1 MDWQEGFQ
9 RYLVR
14 YSKGEVIFS
23 EGDLGNEMYVIQ
35 SGKVR
40 IFKNIN
46 GMDQTLA
53 VLEKGDFFGEM
64 AVLEGIPRTASAEVE
79 EDCELIRINSANFVA
94 MIQANPEIALR
105 IMRKLSIRLRETT
118 DQLQRLLQVSTA
130 VFSSY
135 DAPPVQVAPA
145 PPKEEQ
151 RKVIAHLVS
160 AATGRTYPITK
171 DVTII
176 GRYDKV
182 TGLSPDV
189 DLTEEDPHRYV
200 SRRHAVLIYEEGQ
213 WKLIEEIGAVNGTF
227 LNKKRL
233 PNGVPVPIRDG
244 DQVTFANVTLT
255 FRLARDEA

>member
-1 MDWQEGFQ
+1 MDWQSNFQ

-14 YSKGEVIFS
+14 YQKGELIFQ

-46 GMDQTLA
+46 GLDQTLA

-79 EDCELIRINSANFVA
+79 EDCELIRIDSANFVA
-94 MIQANPEIALR
+94 MIQANPEIAIR

-135 DAPPVQVAPA
+135 DAPPVQVRPAPA
-145 PPKEEQ
+145 EVKEEKA
-151 RKVIAHLVS
+151 RAFLVS
-160 AATGRTYPITK
+160 AATGRKYPITK
-171 DVTII
+171 DVAIV

-182 TGLSPDV
+182 TGLAPDV

-200 SRRHAVLIYEEGQ
+200 SRRHAVLVYENDE

-255 FRLARDEA
+255 FHVAPGED

>member
-1 MDWQEGFQ
+1 MDWQESFQ

-14 YSKGEVIFS
+14 YSKGEIIFH

-35 SGKVR
+35 SGRVR
-40 IFKNIN
+40 IFKNIG
-46 GMDQTLA
+46 GMEQTLA

-64 AVLEGIPRTASAEVE
+64 AVLEGVPRTASAEVE

-94 MIQANPEIALR
+94 MIRANPEIALR

-118 DQLQRLLQVSTA
+118 EQLQRLMQVSTA

-135 DAPPVQVAPA
+135 DAPPVQVTPESS
-145 PPKEEQ
+145 PEGEQ
-151 RKVIAHLVS
+151 PVLAYLIS
-160 AATGRTYPITK
+160 TATGRTYPITK
-171 DVTII
+171 DVAII

-182 TGLSPDV
+182 TGLAPDV

-200 SRRHAVLIYEEGQ
+200 SRRHAVLLYEEGQ
-213 WKLIEEIGAVNGTF
+213 WKLIEEIGTINGTF
-227 LNKKRL
+227 LNKKRI
-233 PNGVPVPIRDG
+233 PNGVPVPLQDG

-255 FRLARDEA
+255 FRVVASSD